1 MKKYLMSLSFLFVS
15 TFLMAQ
21 SKDEKSL
28 SDAVDTL
35 IQAMIR
41 ADKPVL
47 ESLTADDL
55 SYGHSI
61 GKIENKTQ
69 FIDAVVIGPFDY
81 LSGNISDQTI
91 KITKDIGVV
100 RHVFTFKYKN
110 NTEEGEM
117 KLGVLLVWQKQSGKW
132 KLLARQGYKL

>member
-47 ESLTADDL
+47 ESLAADDL
-55 SYGHSI
+55 NYGHSI
-61 GKIENKTQ
+61 GRVENKTQ
-69 FIDAVVIGPFDY
+69 FIDAVVNGPFDY

-91 KITKDIGVV
+91 KITKDVGVV

-117 KLGVLLVWQKQSGKW
+117 KLGVLLVWQKQNGKW

>member
-1 MKKYLMSLSFLFVS
+1 MSLSFLFVS

-47 ESLTADDL
+47 ESLAADDL
-55 SYGHSI
+55 NYGHSI
-61 GKIENKTQ
+61 GRVENKTQ
-69 FIDAVVIGPFDY
+69 FIDAVVNGPFDY

-91 KITKDIGVV
+91 KITKDVGVV

-117 KLGVLLVWQKQSGKW
+117 KLGVLLVWQKQNGKW

>member
-1 MKKYLMSLSFLFVS
+1 MSLSFLFVS

-47 ESLTADDL
+47 ESLAADDL
-55 SYGHSI
+55 NYGHSI
-61 GKIENKTQ
+61 GRVENKTQ
-69 FIDAVVIGPFDY
+69 FIDAVVNGPFDY

-91 KITKDIGVV
+91 KITKDVGVV

-117 KLGVLLVWQKQSGKW
+117 KLGVLLVWQKQNGEW

>member
-28 SDAVDTL
+28 SDAVDIL

-117 KLGVLLVWQKQSGKW
+117 KLGVLLVWQKQNGKW

>member
-1 MKKYLMSLSFLFVS
+1 MKKYLMSLSLLFMS

-47 ESLTADDL
+47 ESLAADDL
-55 SYGHSI
+55 NYGHSI
-61 GKIENKTQ
+61 GRVENKTQ
-69 FIDAVVIGPFDY
+69 FIDAVVNGPFDY

-91 KITKDIGVV
+91 KITKDVGVV

>member
-28 SDAVDTL
+28 SDAVDIL

-91 KITKDIGVV
+91 KITKDVGVV
-100 RHVFTFKYKN
+100 RDVFTFKYKN

>member
-1 MKKYLMSLSFLFVS
+1 MKKYLMSLSLLFMS
-15 TFLMAQ
+15 AFLMAQ

-35 IQAMIR
+35 VQAMIR

-47 ESLTADDL
+47 ESLAADDL

-61 GKIENKTQ
+61 GRIESKTQ
-69 FIDAVVIGPFDY
+69 FIDAVVNGPFDY

-91 KITKDIGVV
+91 KITKDAGVV

-117 KLGVLLVWQKQSGKW
+117 KLGVLLVWQKQNGKW

>member
-1 MKKYLMSLSFLFVS
+1 MKKYLMSLSLLFMS

>member
-28 SDAVDTL
+28 SDAVDIL

-81 LSGNISDQTI
+81 LSGNISDQII
-91 KITKDIGVV
+91 KITKDVGVV

-117 KLGVLLVWQKQSGKW
+117 KLGVLLVWQKQNGKW

>member
-47 ESLTADDL
+47 ESLAADDL
-55 SYGHSI
+55 NYGHSI
-61 GKIENKTQ
+61 GRVENKTQ
-69 FIDAVVIGPFDY
+69 FIDAVVNGPFDY

-117 KLGVLLVWQKQSGKW
+117 KLGVLLVWQKQNGKW

>member
-28 SDAVDTL
+28 SDAVDIL

-69 FIDAVVIGPFDY
+69 FIDAVVNGPFDY
-81 LSGNISDQTI
+81 LSGNISDQII
-91 KITKDIGVV
+91 KITKDVGVV

-117 KLGVLLVWQKQSGKW
+117 KLGVLLVWQKQNGKW

>member
-47 ESLTADDL
+47 ESLAADDL
-55 SYGHSI
+55 NYGHSI
-61 GKIENKTQ
+61 GRVENKTQ
-69 FIDAVVIGPFDY
+69 FIDAVVNGPFDY

-91 KITKDIGVV
+91 KITKDVGVV

-117 KLGVLLVWQKQSGKW
+117 KLGVLLVWQKQNGEW

>member
-28 SDAVDTL
+28 SYAVDTL

-47 ESLTADDL
+47 ESLAADDL
-55 SYGHSI
+55 NYGHSI
-61 GKIENKTQ
+61 GRSKI
-69 FIDAVVIGPFDY
+69 
-81 LSGNISDQTI
+81 
-91 KITKDIGVV
+91 
-100 RHVFTFKYKN
+100 
-110 NTEEGEM
+110 
-117 KLGVLLVWQKQSGKW
+117 KLNS
-132 KLLARQGYKL
+132 